1 MLIDPPL
8 CDTCKR
14 LIPELDNWHCAAFP
28 EGIPEDIMSS
38 YVDHHSP
45 VKGDHG
51 LQYVPKDTVKEPVN
65 KMEPKITKVGNSQV
79 MDLTIHNIIGKGNTT
94 SSYIKSQISNKSIN
108 TILLDINSP
117 GGSVFEGIAI
127 MNALKE
133 HPATI
138 HGKVSGVC
146 ASIASVILMGC
157 DTIEMTK
164 NSMLMVHMPMIETVG
179 NAEDLRK
186 EANLL
191 DKMKENIIDAYKSKL
206 CKPGVDLEAML
217 KNETWLTPEQAKD
230 LGFCDIISD
239 TTPKLLNYFDFSK
252 FRYKVVPEAVMNMY
266 DVSASVE
273 KTIEDPVVESEFRKF
288 INNLK
293 RIFHLIKEE
302 DMRFSNELEEE
313 KIKGQE
319 LEEEKL
325 EEKEPDLQNVDEEVL
340 KKVELLMA
348 ENAALKAKIAELT
361 QSTAQLEEE
370 KVEEE
375 VTGYVNKLIGQ
386 GKVRPADV
394 NIHVES
400 LISRRADVTKVK
412 AYKAMLES
420 LPVSIEIGSHFADK
434 SIATDEKASD
444 SIEKEARKLFKDYKA
459 QGKNVTLGD
468 CIKEAHQNIVSV

>member
-1 MLIDPPL
+1 
-8 CDTCKR
+8 
-14 LIPELDNWHCAAFP
+14 
-28 EGIPEDIMSS
+28 
-38 YVDHHSP
+38 
-45 VKGDHG
+45 
-51 LQYVPKDTVKEPVN
+51 
-65 KMEPKITKVGNSQV
+65 
-79 MDLTIHNIIGKGNTT
+79 
-94 SSYIKSQISNKSIN
+94 
-108 TILLDINSP
+108 
-117 GGSVFEGIAI
+117 
-127 MNALKE
+127 
-133 HPATI
+133 
-138 HGKVSGVC
+138 
-146 ASIASVILMGC
+146 
-157 DTIEMTK
+157 
-164 NSMLMVHMPMIETVG
+164 
-179 NAEDLRK
+179 
-186 EANLL
+186 
-191 DKMKENIIDAYKSKL
+191 
-206 CKPGVDLEAML
+206 
-217 KNETWLTPEQAKD
+217 
-230 LGFCDIISD
+230 
-239 TTPKLLNYFDFSK
+239 
-252 FRYKVVPEAVMNMY
+252 MNMY

-325 EEKEPDLQNVDEEVL
+325 EEKEPDLQNVDEEAL